1 MINKFARDLIE
12 NWHLGFVATADA
24 EGNPNVS
31 PKGTFVTHD
40 DTTISFAEMRSPDTL
55 ANIAVRPQVEVN
67 FIDILTRRGVLIQG
81 EASYVSRDDARY
93 PSLRPIYTNRWPELE
108 PMFSGFVVIKVT
120 ACKPLATPSYDMG
133 VTSEELRA
141 KWMQRVRDINI
152 IHKGSEVEAC

>member
-12 NWHLGFVATADA
+12 IWHLGFVATADA

-40 DTTISFAEMRSPDTL
+40 DTIISFAEMRSPDTL
-55 ANIAVRPQVEVN
+55 TNIAVRPQVEVN

-81 EASYVSRDDARY
+81 EASYVPRDDARY
-93 PSLRPIYTNRWPELE
+93 PSLRPAYTNRWPELE

-120 ACKPLATPSYDMG
+120 ACNPLATPAYDMG